1 MGIFMRLY
9 GSDISIKMYF
19 ILTDQS
25 FVSTNVFLC
34 LGLVFKETRSVVVLS
49 GSQQLLGVTGLFFS
63 PSLRALFFL

>member
-25 FVSTNVFLC
+25 FVSTNVSLC
-34 LGLVFKETRSVVVLS
+34 LGLVYNEKRSVVVPP
-49 GSQQLLGVTGLFFS
+49 GSDQLLGVTG
-63 PSLRALFFL
+63 